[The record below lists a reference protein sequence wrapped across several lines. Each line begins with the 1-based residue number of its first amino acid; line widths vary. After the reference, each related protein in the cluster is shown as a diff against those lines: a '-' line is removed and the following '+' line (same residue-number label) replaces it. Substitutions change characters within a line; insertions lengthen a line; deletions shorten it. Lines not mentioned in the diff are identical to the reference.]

1 MRLAGQVAFVTGGG
15 AGIGRGCSI
24 ALARDGADVAVNDI
38 RIDAATAVAAEVEA
52 LGRRALAFT
61 ASAADRAALEQGLT
75 AAERTL
81 GPVSIVVA
89 NIAAGVRKPF
99 VDLSEEDVR
108 SVLAATV
115 WAVFHA
121 LQAAARRMLE
131 RRQPGSL
138 VVISSVHATM
148 PFKHAAPYN
157 AAKAAVNALAR
168 TVANELAP
176 DRIRVNVVEPG
187 WIDTPGQR
195 RHSTEEQLRVGGSR
209 LPLGRLGNID
219 DIGRAVAYLVSEEA
233 AYITGSILR
242 VDGGFSLPRP
252 EIFPNT

>member
-1 MRLAGQVAFVTGGG
+1 M
-15 AGIGRGCSI
+15 
-24 ALARDGADVAVNDI
+24 
-38 RIDAATAVAAEVEA
+38 DAAAAVAAEVHA
-52 LGRRALAFT
+52 LGRRAVALT
-61 ASAADRAALEQGLT
+61 ADAADRGAVEQGFA
-75 AAERTL
+75 AAERAL

-99 VDLSEEDVR
+99 LDLSEDDFR

-121 LQAAARRMLE
+121 LQVAARRMIE
-131 RRQPGSL
+131 RRRPGSL

-148 PFKHAAPYN
+148 PFKNAAPYN

-187 WIDTPGQR
+187 LTDTPGQR
-195 RHSTEEQLRVGGSR
+195 RHT
-209 LPLGRLGNID
+209 
-219 DIGRAVAYLVSEEA
+219 
-233 AYITGSILR
+233 
-242 VDGGFSLPRP
+242 
-252 EIFPNT
+252 